1 MATAIRLKRVG
12 SKKAASYRIVVT
24 DSREG
29 TSGAPIE
36 RLGTYN
42 PRTQP
47 SMVKINAV
55 RTLHWLN
62 EGAQP
67 SDTVKSLLRKTG
79 VWKQFHDGVD
89 PATIEEAVVEIGP
102 PPGERGTSQRPA
114 PIDREP
120 KEYDQPEAE
129 VAEEPAAEVKEAPEA
144 EAETEP
150 EEEAAEAEEAPEAPA
165 EEATKADAEA
175 APEEE
180 AAPESEVDEAPEAE
194 AAQEAPEVEA
204 EEPSTDE
211 AADEPADDEPADE
224 ASEEVTAEAEDGA
237 EDGPDSAGDDSDGE
251 ADDEKS

>member
-120 KEYDQPEAE
+120 KEYDQPEAA

-144 EAETEP
+144 EAETAP
-150 EEEAAEAEEAPEAPA
+150 EEEAAEAAEAQA

-175 APEEE
+175 APDEE
-180 AAPESEVDEAPEAE
+180 AAPEPESEVEEAPEAE
-194 AAQEAPEVEA
+194 AAQEAAEA
-204 EEPSTDE
+204 EDPSTDK
-211 AADEPADDEPADE
+211 AADEPADETPEE
-224 ASEEVTAEAEDGA
+224 AAAEAEDGA
-237 EDGPDSAGDDSDGE
+237 EDGSDSAGDDSDGE